1 MIPDVEDVL
10 NEEAFFGDS
19 FDAPIDGIKQHRKL
33 KCLKG
38 TISKGKTYL
47 LEANKN
53 WHRKR

>member
-53 WHRKR
+53 